1 LAGGPGASRQVALY
15 QVGYVDLICVRS
27 VDDHS
32 DRQRRSLGT
41 IDQLANVLGSDNATH
56 TTEVDT
62 LPCSGIRIPHGP
74 LSGLLGWKLVVRP
87 APAGKNGWWNET
99 ARARRTQHRRSAVLP
114 SLLAAS
120 SQEQTLVA
128 PMRPVNA
135 ARFSTL
141 SLPLTVDDIEKP
153 PLPPKHNTRNVSVDL
168 TRRAHIR
175 VSLDAKAQGSI
186 PTRRSPSPLPAN
198 HRPPSAV
205 VVNFVLDTGV
215 QHSTISRDT
224 LNLMGYSVDRLPL
237 DEDEQPFITLLI
249 QGLPSRFRL
258 AAPGDMSRLGVQ
270 FLQDAGLSLYFPRD
284 HRDGPVL
291 YGKQFCV
298 HPVSSLL
305 MILSVE
311 PERLSMDAP
320 STVPR
325 QTPKMTIPQR
335 VRALFGL

>member
-1 LAGGPGASRQVALY
+1 MSL
-15 QVGYVDLICVRS
+15 
-27 VDDHS
+27 DDHS
-32 DRQRRSLGT
+32 DRQQRSLGT
-41 IDQLANVLGSDNATH
+41 ADQLANVLGSDNASH

-87 APAGKNGWWNET
+87 APAGKDGWWNET
-99 ARARRTQHRRSAVLP
+99 AGARRSRHRRSAFLP
-114 SLLAAS
+114 PVVAGT
-120 SQEQTLVA
+120 SQEQALVA
-128 PMRPVNA
+128 PMRA
-135 ARFSTL
+135 ATSARFSTL

-153 PLPPKHNTRNVSVDL
+153 PLPPKYDSRMASVDL

-175 VSLDAKAQGSI
+175 VSLDAKAQGLNQK
-186 PTRRSPSPLPAN
+186 RRSPSPLPPV

-205 VVNFVLDTGV
+205 VVNFILDTGA
-215 QHSTISRDT
+215 QHSTISRET
-224 LNLMGYSVDRLPL
+224 LDIMGYSLERLPH
-237 DEDEQPFITLLI
+237 DEDEQPVVTLLI

-258 AAPGDMSRLGVQ
+258 AAPGGMSRLGVQ
-270 FLQDAGLSLYFPRD
+270 FLHDAGLSLYFPRD

-291 YGKQFCV
+291 YGKEFLCFM
-298 HPVSSLL
+298 PVSSLL

-311 PERLSMDAP
+311 PERFSMAAP

-325 QTPKMTIPQR
+325 QTPKLTIPQR